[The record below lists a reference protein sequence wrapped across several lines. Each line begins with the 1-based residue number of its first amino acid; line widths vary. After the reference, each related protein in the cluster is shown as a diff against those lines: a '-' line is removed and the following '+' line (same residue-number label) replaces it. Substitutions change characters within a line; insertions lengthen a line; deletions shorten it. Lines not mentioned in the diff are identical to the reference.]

1 MKSVTGARGAG
12 RYNQVMDFETF
23 EAPAA
28 DRLDASVAGKLGI
41 SRVAAKD
48 LVQAGYAQVNGLPVS
63 KPAFRLSGGEIVS
76 VLMPDLRPE
85 PVQAEDITVDV
96 FFEDADLLVV
106 NKPPGLTVHPTP
118 TLRGG
123 TLVNALMGRYTL
135 SREHMFD
142 PAEGDYR
149 PGIVHRLDKDTSG
162 VMVVARNDKA
172 HVSLMQAFK
181 KRLVQKEYVA
191 IAAGR
196 LGDDEIQLEAPI
208 GRHPVKRQQ
217 MTVAGLN
224 AKSARTII
232 HVLER
237 IEGHVLVRVK
247 PHTGRTHQ
255 IRVHLAHLHAPILGD
270 HVYGRDSPLIGR
282 QALHA
287 HSLTIPHPHDGQ
299 AVTFTARVPDDMR
312 EAWHALGGGWPA
324 ELDGPV

>member
-1 MKSVTGARGAG
+1 MVE
-12 RYNQVMDFETF
+12 FETF
-23 EAPAA
+23 EAPASE
-28 DRLDASVAGKLGI
+28 RLDAAVALKLGV
-41 SRVAAKD
+41 SRVTAKD
-48 LVQAGYAQVNGLPVS
+48 LVQGGYAQVNGLPVS
-63 KPAFRLSGGEIVS
+63 KPAYRLQGGEIVS

-85 PVQAEDITVDV
+85 PVVAEDIPVDV

-142 PAEGDYR
+142 PLEGDYR

-162 VMVVARNDKA
+162 VMVVARNDEA
-172 HVSLMQAFK
+172 HLALMQAFK

-196 LGDDEIQLEAPI
+196 LAEDEIQLEAPI

-232 HVLER
+232 HVLAR
-237 IEGHVLVRVK
+237 SGGHTLVSVR

-255 IRVHLAHLHAPILGD
+255 IRVHLAHLHAPVLGD
-270 HVYGRDSPLIGR
+270 AVYGRASPLIPR

-287 HSLTIPHPHDGQ
+287 HALTIPHPHDGQ
-299 AVTFTARVPDDMR
+299 AVTFRARVPDDMLS
-312 EAWHALGGGWPA
+312 AWEELGGEWPP
-324 ELDGPV
+324 ELTGEED

>member
-1 MKSVTGARGAG
+1 ME
-12 RYNQVMDFETF
+12 FETF
-23 EAPAA
+23 EASAEE
-28 DRLDASVAGKLGI
+28 RLDAAVAGQLGI
-41 SRVAAKD
+41 SRGTARD
-48 LVQAGYAQVNGLPVS
+48 LVEAGYAQVNGKPVS
-63 KPAFRLSGGEIVS
+63 KPAHRLAGGEIVS
-76 VLMPDLRPE
+76 VMMPDLRPD
-85 PVQAEDITVDV
+85 PVVAEDINVDV
-96 FFEDADLLVV
+96 FFQDTDLLVV
-106 NKPPGLTVHPTP
+106 NKPPNLTVHPTP
-118 TLRGG
+118 TLRSG

-142 PAEGDYR
+142 PLEGDYR

-162 VMVVARNDKA
+162 VMVVARNDDA
-172 HVSLMQAFK
+172 HLALMQAFK

-191 IAAGR
+191 IAVGQLA
-196 LGDDEIQLEAPI
+196 DEITLEAPI

-237 IEGHVLVRVK
+237 VEGHVLVRVR

-270 HVYGRDSPLIGR
+270 QVYGRTSPLIER

-287 HSLTIPHPHDGQ
+287 FALTIPHPHDGQ
-299 AVTFTARVPDDMR
+299 TVTFKARVPADMR
-312 EAWHALGGGWPA
+312 DAWDALGGHWPA
-324 ELDGPV
+324 ELEEPN

>member
-1 MKSVTGARGAG
+1 
-12 RYNQVMDFETF
+12 MDFETF
-23 EAPAA
+23 EAPASE
-28 DRLDASVAGKLGI
+28 RLDAAVALELGV
-41 SRVAAKD
+41 SRVVAKD
-48 LVQAGYAQVNGLPVS
+48 LVQGGYAQVNGLPVS
-63 KPAFRLSGGEIVS
+63 KPAHRLQGGEIVS
-76 VLMPDLRPE
+76 VMMPDLRPE
-85 PVQAEDITVDV
+85 PVVAEDIPIDV
-96 FFEDADLLVV
+96 FFTDTDLLVV

-123 TLVNALMGRYTL
+123 TLVNALMGRFTL

-142 PAEGDYR
+142 PLEGDYR

-162 VMVVARNDKA
+162 VMVVARNDEA
-172 HVSLMQAFK
+172 HLALVQAFK

-191 IAAGR
+191 IAVGR
-196 LGDDEIQLEAPI
+196 LAEDEIQLEAPI

-232 HVLER
+232 HVLDR
-237 IEGHVLVRVK
+237 VEGHVLVQVR

-270 HVYGRDSPLIGR
+270 SVYGRESPLIGR

-287 HSLTIPHPHDGQ
+287 HALTIPHPHDGQ
-299 AVTFTARVPDDMR
+299 AVTFKARVPDDMH
-312 EAWHALGGGWPA
+312 EAWLALGGNWPA
-324 ELDGPV
+324 ELTGAPD

>member
-1 MKSVTGARGAG
+1 
-12 RYNQVMDFETF
+12 MDFETF
-23 EAPAA
+23 EAPGA
-28 DRLDASVAGKLGI
+28 DRLDSALAGQLGI
-41 SRVAAKD
+41 SRTVAKD
-48 LVQAGYAQVNGLPVS
+48 LVQAGYAQVNGRPVS
-63 KPAFRLSGGEIVS
+63 KPAHKLEGGEIVT
-76 VLMPDLRPE
+76 VMMPDLRPE
-85 PVQAEDITVDV
+85 PVVAEDISVDV

-142 PAEGDYR
+142 TSEGDYR

-162 VMVVARNDKA
+162 VMVVARNDEA
-172 HVSLMQAFK
+172 HLAVVQAFK
-181 KRLVQKEYVA
+181 KRVVQKEYVA

-196 LGDDEIQLEAPI
+196 LNDDEIQLEAPI

-232 HVLER
+232 HVLAR
-237 IEGHVLVRVK
+237 VEGHVLVRVK

-255 IRVHLAHLHAPILGD
+255 IRVHMAHLHAPVLGD
-270 HVYGRDSPLIGR
+270 AVYGRESPLIDR

-312 EAWHALGGGWPA
+312 EAWDALGGVWPP
-324 ELDGPV
+324 ELDPPA

>member
-1 MKSVTGARGAG
+1 
-12 RYNQVMDFETF
+12 MDFETF
-23 EAPAA
+23 EAPGA
-28 DRLDASVAGKLGI
+28 DRLDSALATQLGI
-41 SRVAAKD
+41 SRTVAKD
-48 LVQAGYAQVNGLPVS
+48 LVQAGYAQVNGRPVS
-63 KPAFRLSGGEIVS
+63 KAAHKLEGGEIVS
-76 VLMPDLRPE
+76 VMMPDLRPE
-85 PVQAEDITVDV
+85 QVVAEDIEVDV

-118 TLRGG
+118 TLRSG

-142 PAEGDYR
+142 TSEGDYR

-162 VMVVARNDKA
+162 VMVVARNDEA
-172 HVSLMQAFK
+172 HLAVMQAFK
-181 KRLVQKEYVA
+181 KRVVQKEYVA

-196 LGDDEIQLEAPI
+196 LGEDEIQLEASI

-232 HVLER
+232 HVLAR
-237 IEGHVLVRVK
+237 VEGHVLVRVK

-255 IRVHLAHLHAPILGD
+255 IRVHMAHLHAPILGD
-270 HVYGRDSPLIGR
+270 AVYGRESPLIDR

-287 HSLTIPHPHDGQ
+287 RSLTIPHPHDGQ
-299 AVTFTARVPDDMR
+299 AVTFTARVPADMR
-312 EAWHALGGGWPA
+312 DAWDALGGIWPA
-324 ELDGPV
+324 ELDEPN